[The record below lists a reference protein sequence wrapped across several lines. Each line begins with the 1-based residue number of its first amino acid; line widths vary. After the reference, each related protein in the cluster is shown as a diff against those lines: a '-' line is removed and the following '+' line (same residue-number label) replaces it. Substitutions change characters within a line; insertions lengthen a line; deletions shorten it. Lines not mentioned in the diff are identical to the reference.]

1 MHQSRAIVLRQI
13 KYSETSLILK
23 IYSEKEGLLS
33 FMAKGVMGKKGK
45 LRSAQ
50 FQPLN
55 LIDLKYR
62 EARKS
67 DLRQILDLKVINPF
81 TDLPFNPVKRSI
93 AIFIAEL
100 LQNAIKEQEQNL
112 KLFEFLYNSIHW
124 IDLSKKGYNH
134 FHLLFMMKLTKH
146 LGFYPTLDLDK
157 EAKYFDLQQGVFRSV
172 APPHSDF
179 IDSEQLSAWKQL
191 INIKLETI
199 NNLLFSN
206 SLKRK
211 LLQTMMMYYKLHLIH
226 FKELNS
232 HHILQSVF
240 HDE

>member
-23 IYSEKEGLLS
+23 IYTEKEGLLS
-33 FMAKGVMGKKGK
+33 FIAKGVRGKKGK

-50 FQPLN
+50 FQALN
-55 LIDLKYR
+55 LIDLSYR

-67 DLRQILDLKVINPF
+67 QLRQINDLKVIEPF
-81 TDLPFNPVKRSI
+81 TDLPFNPIKRTI
-93 AIFIAEL
+93 AMFMAEL
-100 LQNAIKEQEQNL
+100 IQNAIKEQEPNA
-112 KLFEFLYNSIHW
+112 KLFDFLYNSIHW
-124 IDLSKKGYNH
+124 IDLSKESYSH
-134 FHLLFMMKLTKH
+134 FHLLFMMKFTKY
-146 LGFYPTLDLDK
+146 LGFYPMPDGYK
-157 EAKYFDLQQGVFRSV
+157 EARYFDLQQGVFSRGE
-172 APPHSDF
+172 PTHSYF

-191 INIKLETI
+191 INVKLETI
-199 NNLLFSN
+199 NSFQLSN
-206 SLKRK
+206 TLKRK
-211 LLQTMMMYYKLHLIH
+211 LLQTMMLYYKLHLIH

>member
-23 IYSEKEGLLS
+23 IYTEKEGLLS
-33 FMAKGVMGKKGK
+33 FIAKGVRGKKGK

-55 LIDLKYR
+55 LIDLCYR

-67 DLRQILDLKVINPF
+67 ELRQIIDLKVIDPF
-81 TDLPFNPVKRSI
+81 TDLPFNPVKRTI

-100 LQNAIKEQEQNL
+100 IHNAIKEQEPNL

-124 IDLSKKGYNH
+124 IDLSKQSYGN
-134 FHLLFMMKLTKH
+134 FHLLFMIKFTKY
-146 LGFYPTLDLDK
+146 LGFYPMLEGHK
-157 EAKYFDLQQGVFRSV
+157 EAQYFDLQQGVFSGVR
-172 APPHSDF
+172 PQNTHY
-179 IDSEQLSAWKQL
+179 IDSEELNAWKQL
-191 INIKLETI
+191 VNAKLES
-199 NNLLFSN
+199 NNGLIFSN
-206 SLKRK
+206 TLKRK
-211 LLQTMMMYYKLHLIH
+211 LLQTMMLYYKLHLIH

-232 HHILQSVF
+232 HYILQSVF
-240 HDE
+240 NDE

>member
-23 IYSEKEGLLS
+23 IYTEKEGLLS
-33 FMAKGVMGKKGK
+33 FIAKGVRGKKGK

-55 LIDLKYR
+55 LIDLSYR

-67 DLRQILDLKVINPF
+67 ELRQINDIKVIEPF
-81 TDLPFNPVKRSI
+81 TDLPFNPVKRTI
-93 AIFIAEL
+93 AMFMAEL
-100 LQNAIKEQEQNL
+100 IQNAIKEQEPNA
-112 KLFEFLYNSIHW
+112 KLFDFLYNSIHW
-124 IDLSKKGYNH
+124 VDLSKESYNH
-134 FHLLFMMKLTKH
+134 FHLLFMMKFTKH
-146 LGFYPTLDLDK
+146 LGFYPMLDGQK
-157 EAKYFDLQQGVFRSV
+157 EARYFDLQQGVFSRG
-172 APPHSDF
+172 APPHSYF

-191 INIKLETI
+191 INVKLET
-199 NNLLFSN
+199 NNSLLFSN

-211 LLQTMMMYYKLHLIH
+211 LLQTMMLYYKLHLIH

-240 HDE
+240 NDE

>member
-23 IYSEKEGLLS
+23 IYTEKEGLLS
-33 FMAKGVMGKKGK
+33 FIAKGVRGKKGK

-50 FQPLN
+50 FQALN
-55 LIDLKYR
+55 LIDLSYR

-67 DLRQILDLKVINPF
+67 QLRQINDLKVIEPF
-81 TDLPFNPVKRSI
+81 TDLPFNPIKRTI
-93 AIFIAEL
+93 AMFMAEL
-100 LQNAIKEQEQNL
+100 IQNAIKEQEPNA
-112 KLFEFLYNSIHW
+112 KLFDFLYNSIHW
-124 IDLSKKGYNH
+124 IDLSKESYSH
-134 FHLLFMMKLTKH
+134 FHLLFMMKFTKY
-146 LGFYPTLDLDK
+146 LGFYPMLDGHKD
-157 EAKYFDLQQGVFRSV
+157 ARYFDLQQGVFSRGE
-172 APPHSDF
+172 PTHSYF

-191 INIKLETI
+191 INVKLETI
-199 NNLLFSN
+199 NSLLLSN
-206 SLKRK
+206 TLKRK
-211 LLQTMMMYYKLHLIH
+211 LLQTMMLYYKLHLIH

>member
-23 IYSEKEGLLS
+23 VYTEKEGLLS
-33 FMAKGVMGKKGK
+33 FIAKGVRGKKGK

-50 FQPLN
+50 FQALN
-55 LIDLKYR
+55 LIDLSYR

-67 DLRQILDLKVINPF
+67 QLRQINDLKVIEPF
-81 TDLPFNPVKRSI
+81 TDLPFNPIKRTI
-93 AIFIAEL
+93 AMFMAEL
-100 LQNAIKEQEQNL
+100 IQNAIKEQEPNA
-112 KLFEFLYNSIHW
+112 KLFDFLYNSIHW
-124 IDLSKKGYNH
+124 IDLSKESYSH
-134 FHLLFMMKLTKH
+134 FHLLFMMKFTKY
-146 LGFYPTLDLDK
+146 LGFYPMLDGHKD
-157 EAKYFDLQQGVFRSV
+157 ARYFDLQQGVFSRGE
-172 APPHSDF
+172 PTHSYF

-191 INIKLETI
+191 INVKLETI
-199 NNLLFSN
+199 NSLLLSN
-206 SLKRK
+206 TLKRK
-211 LLQTMMMYYKLHLIH
+211 LLQTMMLYYKLHLIH

>member
-1 MHQSRAIVLRQI
+1 MHQSRAIVLHQI

-23 IYSEKEGLLS
+23 IYTEKEGLLS
-33 FMAKGVMGKKGK
+33 FIAKGVRGKKGK

-55 LIDLKYR
+55 LIDLSYR

-67 DLRQILDLKVINPF
+67 ELRQIIDLKVIDPF
-81 TDLPFNPVKRSI
+81 TDLPFNPVKRTI

-100 LQNAIKEQEQNL
+100 IFNAIKEQEPNL

-124 IDLSKKGYNH
+124 IDLSKESYNN
-134 FHLLFMMKLTKH
+134 FHLLFMMKFTKH
-146 LGFYPTLDLDK
+146 LGFYPMLDGDN
-157 EAKYFDLQQGVFRSV
+157 EAKYFDLQQGVFRRS
-172 APPHSDF
+172 APKHRYF

-191 INIKLETI
+191 INVKFETI
-199 NNLLFSN
+199 NSLLFSI

-211 LLQTMMMYYKLHLIH
+211 LLQTMMLYYKLHLIH

-240 HDE
+240 NDE

>member
-1 MHQSRAIVLRQI
+1 MYQSRAIVLRQI

-146 LGFYPTLDLDK
+146 LGFYPTLDVDK

-172 APPHSDF
+172 APTHSNF
-179 IDSEQLSAWKQL
+179 IDSEQLCAWKQL
-191 INIKLETI
+191 INVKLETI

-211 LLQTMMMYYKLHLIH
+211 LLQTMMLYYKLHLIH

-232 HHILQSVF
+232 HHVLQSVF

>member
-1 MHQSRAIVLRQI
+1 
-13 KYSETSLILK
+13 
-23 IYSEKEGLLS
+23 
-33 FMAKGVMGKKGK
+33 MAKGVMGKKGK

-81 TDLPFNPVKRSI
+81 TDLPFNPIKRSI

-134 FHLLFMMKLTKH
+134 FHLMFMMKLTKH

-172 APPHSDF
+172 APPHSNF

-240 HDE
+240 NDE

>member
-23 IYSEKEGLLS
+23 IYTEKEGLLS
-33 FMAKGVMGKKGK
+33 FIAKGVRGKKGK

-50 FQPLN
+50 FQALN
-55 LIDLKYR
+55 LIDLSYR

-67 DLRQILDLKVINPF
+67 QLRQINDLKVIEPF
-81 TDLPFNPVKRSI
+81 TDLPFNPIKRTI
-93 AIFIAEL
+93 AMFMAEL
-100 LQNAIKEQEQNL
+100 IQNAIKEQEPNA
-112 KLFEFLYNSIHW
+112 KLFDFLYNSIHW
-124 IDLSKKGYNH
+124 IDLSKESYSH
-134 FHLLFMMKLTKH
+134 FHLLFMMKFTKY
-146 LGFYPTLDLDK
+146 LGFYPMPDGYK
-157 EAKYFDLQQGVFRSV
+157 EARYFDLQQGVFSRGE
-172 APPHSDF
+172 PIHSYF

-191 INIKLETI
+191 INVKLETI
-199 NNLLFSN
+199 NSLLFSN

-211 LLQTMMMYYKLHLIH
+211 LLQTMMLYYKLHLIH

-240 HDE
+240 NDE